1 MTRPAERLDVGAAL
15 ARLRDGDTLSSV
27 AADMG
32 VTPAAIHY
40 HQSRA
45 GVVGHRTRTATT
57 RRRFQADLAN
67 PALSDAEILRRVLT
81 AAQTDDTLCQV
92 TATTIARWRRGAK

>member
-1 MTRPAERLDVGAAL
+1 MTRVDVACAL

-40 HQSRA
+40 HQERA
-45 GVVGHRTRTATT
+45 GVVGHRTRTANT
-57 RRRFQADLAN
+57 RSRFRDDLRN
-67 PALSDAEILRRVLT
+67 PTLSDAEILRSVLT
-81 AAQTDDTLCQV
+81 AAKTDDTLCQV
-92 TATTIARWRRGAK
+92 TATTIARWRRGV